1 MPKTGAVVLVGPMG
15 VGKTTIGKKLA
26 KKLGLPFIDTDNL
39 VTKLLGEITTIFEE
53 QGEPVFR
60 SYEEEAVMEAI
71 AKPSVVA
78 TGGGA
83 ILSEHT
89 RAALT
94 QTNVVYLATDG
105 KHMASRLTGGNR
117 PLLKDG
123 LSDWRRIYESRRD
136 LYEQV
141 ADLTID
147 TSRIP
152 LKTVVDVITEGLAKI
167 DQH

>member
-1 MPKTGAVVLVGPMG
+1 MPNTGAVVLVGPMG

-26 KKLGLPFIDTDNL
+26 KRLEVPFIDTDVL
-39 VTKLLGEITTIFEE
+39 ITKRHGEIPVIFSELGEAKFREFEE
-53 QGEPVFR
+53 TCVL
-60 SYEEEAVMEAI
+60 EAI
-71 AKPSVVA
+71 SSPAVVA

-94 QTNVVYLATDG
+94 QTKVVYLSTDG
-105 KHMASRLTGGNR
+105 KHMASRLAGGNR

-123 LSDWRRIYESRRD
+123 LADWRRIYESRRE

-141 ADLTID
+141 ADITVD
-147 TSRIP
+147 TSGVP
-152 LKTVVDVITEGLAKI
+152 LKSLVESISERLAEL
-167 DQH
+167 D

>member
-1 MPKTGAVVLVGPMG
+1 MG

-26 KKLGLPFIDTDNL
+26 KKLGISFIDTDVL
-39 VTKLLGEITTIFEE
+39 ITKRHGEIPQIFAEVGESKFREFEE
-53 QGEPVFR
+53 ACVL
-60 SYEEEAVMEAI
+60 EAI
-71 AKPSVVA
+71 ASPAVVA

-83 ILSEHT
+83 VLSEHT

-94 QTNVVYLATDG
+94 ETKVVYLSTDG
-105 KHMASRLTGGNR
+105 KHMASRLAGGNR

-123 LSDWRRIYESRRD
+123 LADWRRIYESRRE

-147 TSRIP
+147 TSGTP
-152 LKTVVDVITEGLAKI
+152 LKVLVDDIANRLDSI
-167 DQH
+167 D